1 MLISLDWL
9 KQYVE
14 IKEDVKDLE
23 KALTMIGQEVEGIEV
38 QGKDLNNVVIGKI
51 IEFAKHPEAEK
62 LTLLKV
68 SIGEEK
74 ILQIVCGAPNHK
86 LGDKVVVAK
95 IGAVLP
101 GDFKIKK
108 SKIRG
113 VESEGMLC
121 SEVELGLGK
130 DGDGIIIL
138 PEEAEIGLEYSEFLE
153 LNDVIFELEITPNR
167 PDCLSHI
174 GIAREVAAY
183 YRRNVRYP
191 SSNVNEV
198 MENIENIMSAKVE
211 NKEKCPVYMGRYIKN
226 VKVQESPEWLK
237 KRINAMGLK
246 SINNIVDLTNFVM
259 FEYNQPIHAF
269 DADKISNNSIIVRNA
284 EPGEKIITLD
294 GIERELNDELVIA
307 DTEKP
312 IAIAGIIGGKNSE
325 VDENTTNI
333 FLEVAYFSPQNIRKT
348 SKKLGISTDASYRF
362 ERGIDSES
370 LEIVLERISCLIEKN
385 CGGETLKGKVFEN
398 FKKYEKI
405 EIPLDIPKLN
415 SFIGKKIPFDEI
427 GAILTN
433 LNLEIKTID
442 MTHLIVT
449 PPSYRGDLTR
459 TEDLYEEIIRMYGF
473 ENIEDVMP
481 KENIAPGKKDKKI
494 ELVDNTKE
502 VLKNIG
508 LQEVIN
514 YSFISKEA
522 IEILGIKEKT
532 IEIMNPINEDFMI
545 MRPTL
550 IYSLLANIRD
560 NFNRNQDNLKFYE
573 VSKVFLPAENLAL
586 EEYRVAIAIS
596 GKKMRTLWDSK
607 PESYDFYSIK
617 GHVEL
622 FLEKIGILKYT
633 LVRTENVHFHP
644 GRAGDIYIGRE
655 LIGTFG
661 EIHPDLAEKMD
672 IKKERAYIAELN
684 LNLVEKYA
692 KNKIKYEKII
702 KYPEVTRDLAVLLD
716 EKILVG
722 EMIGEIKKISTFIEK
737 VNIFDIYQGT
747 NIEQGKKSVAIGL
760 VLRKP
765 SGTLEENDITE
776 IIEKILEL
784 IGRKYNGQI
793 RQA

>member
-9 KQYVE
+9 KQYVD
-14 IKEDVKDLE
+14 IKEEITDLE
-23 KALTMIGQEVEGIEV
+23 KALTMIGQEVEGVEI
-38 QGKDLNNVVIGKI
+38 QGKDLNDVVIGQI
-51 IEFAKHPEAEK
+51 IEFARHPEAEK

-68 SIGEEK
+68 SIGLEK
-74 ILQIVCGAPNHK
+74 VVQIVCGAPNHK
-86 LGDKVVVAK
+86 LGDKVVVAT

-113 VESEGMLC
+113 IESEGMLC

-138 PEEAEIGLEYSEFLE
+138 PEEAEVGLEYKSYLE
-153 LNDVIFELEITPNR
+153 LNDIIFELEITPNR

-183 YRRNVRYP
+183 YRRNVKYP
-191 SSNVNEV
+191 SHNLNEV
-198 MENIENIMSAKVE
+198 METIQNSISAKIE

-246 SINNIVDLTNFVM
+246 SINNVVDLTNFVM

-269 DADKISNNSIIVRNA
+269 DADKLSGNSIVVRNA
-284 EPGEKIITLD
+284 TLGEKIITLD
-294 GIERELNDELVIA
+294 GIERELQDELVIA
-307 DTEKP
+307 DAEKP
-312 IAIAGIIGGKNSE
+312 VAIAGVIGGKNSE
-325 VDENTTNI
+325 VDENTINI
-333 FLEVAYFSPQNIRKT
+333 FLEVAYFTPENIRKT
-348 SKKLGISTDASYRF
+348 SKKIGVSTDASYRF
-362 ERGIDSES
+362 ERGVDSEN
-370 LEIVLERISCLIEKN
+370 LEVVLERIASLIEKN
-385 CGGETLKGKVFEN
+385 CSGEILKGKINEH
-398 FKKYEKI
+398 FKKYETI
-405 EIPLDIPKLN
+405 EIPLDITRLN
-415 SFIGKKIPFDEI
+415 SFVGKKIPFDEI
-427 GAILTN
+427 GSILTS
-433 LNLEIKTID
+433 LNLEIKTVD

-481 KENIAPGKKDKKI
+481 KEDITPGRKDKNV
-494 ELVDNTKE
+494 ELIDNAKE
-502 VLKNIG
+502 ILKNIG

-514 YSFISKEA
+514 YSFISRQA
-522 IEILGIKEKT
+522 IETMGIKEKT
-532 IEIMNPINEDFMI
+532 IEILNPINEDFMV

-550 IYSLLANIRD
+550 MYSLLANIRD
-560 NFNRNQDNLKFYE
+560 NFNRNQDDLKFYE
-573 VSKVFLPAENLAL
+573 VSKVFLPAEELAK

-596 GKKMRTLWDSK
+596 GKKMRSLWNSK

-617 GHVEL
+617 GFVEL
-622 FLEKIGILKYT
+622 FLEKIGVSKYS
-633 LVRTENVHFHP
+633 LVRTENSNFHP
-644 GRAGDIYIGRE
+644 GRAADIYIGRE

-672 IKKERAYIAELN
+672 IKRDRAYIAELN
-684 LNLVEKYA
+684 LNLISKYA

-702 KYPEVTRDLAVLLD
+702 KYPEVTRDLAILL
-716 EKILVG
+716 EESILVG
-722 EMIGEIKKISTFIEK
+722 DMVGEIKKISTFIEK
-737 VNIFDIYQGT
+737 VNIFDVYQGV
-747 NIEQGKKSVAIGL
+747 NIEEGKKSVAIGL
-760 VLRKP
+760 VLRK
-765 SGTLEENDITE
+765 STGTLEEKE
-776 IIEKILEL
+776 ISEVIEKILEL
-784 IGRKYNGQI
+784 IRKKYNGQI

>member
-14 IKEDVKDLE
+14 IKEETKDLE
-23 KALTMIGQEVEGIEV
+23 KALTMIGQEVEGIEI
-38 QGKDLNNVVIGKI
+38 QGKDLENVVIGQVV
-51 IEFAKHPEAEK
+51 EFLKHPEAEK

-68 SIGEEK
+68 SVGEEK
-74 ILQIVCGAPNHK
+74 ELQIVCGAPNHK

-95 IGAVLP
+95 IGAILP

-113 VESEGMLC
+113 IESEGMLC

-138 PEEAEIGLEYSEFLE
+138 PEEAEIGLEYRTYLG
-153 LNDVIFELEITPNR
+153 LNDIIFELEITPNR

-183 YRRNVRYP
+183 YRRNIKYP
-191 SSNVNEV
+191 SHNLNEV
-198 MENIENIMSAKVE
+198 METVENIMNVKIE

-226 VKVQESPEWLK
+226 VKIQESPEWLK

-269 DADKISNNSIIVRNA
+269 DADKISENSIVVRNA
-284 EPGEKIITLD
+284 NPGEKIVTLD
-294 GIERELNDELVIA
+294 GIERELQGELVIA
-307 DTEKP
+307 DIEKP

-333 FLEVAYFSPQNIRKT
+333 FLEVAYFTPENIRKT
-348 SKKLGISTDASYRF
+348 SKNIGVSTDSSYRF
-362 ERGIDSES
+362 ERGTDSQS
-370 LEIVLERISCLIEKN
+370 LETVLERIASLIEKN
-385 CGGETLKGKVFEN
+385 CGGEILKGKILESSKN
-398 FKKYEKI
+398 HEKI
-405 EIPLDIPKLN
+405 EIPLSISKLN
-415 SFIGKKIPFDEI
+415 SFVGKKIPFDEI
-427 GAILTN
+427 GSILTN

-442 MTHLIVT
+442 MNHLIVT

-459 TEDLYEEIIRMYGF
+459 TEDLYEEVIRMYGF
-473 ENIEDVMP
+473 ENIEAIMP
-481 KENIAPGKKDKKI
+481 KEDITPGKKDKNI

-502 VLKNIG
+502 ILKNIG

-514 YSFISKEA
+514 YSFISKQA
-522 IEILGIKEKT
+522 IETMGIKEKT
-532 IEIMNPINEDFMI
+532 IEVLNPINEDFMV

-550 IYSLLANIRD
+550 MYSLLANIRD
-560 NFNRNQDNLKFYE
+560 NFNRNQDDLKFYE
-573 VSKVFLPAENLAL
+573 VSKVFLPSEQLAN
-586 EEYRVAIAIS
+586 EEYRVAIALS
-596 GKKMRTLWDSK
+596 GKKMRTLWNSK

-617 GHVEL
+617 GYIES
-622 FLEKIGILKYT
+622 FLEKMGISKYS
-633 LVRTENVHFHP
+633 LVRTENNNFHP
-644 GRAGDIYIGRE
+644 GRAADIYIGRE
-655 LIGTFG
+655 LIGSFG

-672 IKKERAYIAELN
+672 IKRDRAYIGELN
-684 LNLVEKYA
+684 LNLISKYS

-702 KYPEVTRDLAVLLD
+702 KYPEVTRDLAILLD
-716 EKILVG
+716 EKVFVGDMVG
-722 EMIGEIKKISTFIEK
+722 EVKKISAFIEK
-737 VNIFDIYQGT
+737 VNIFDIYQGA
-747 NIEQGKKSVAIGL
+747 NIEKGKKSVAIGL
-760 VLRKP
+760 VFRK
-765 SGTLEENDITE
+765 STGTLEEKEIAE

-784 IGRKYNGQI
+784 IGKKYDGQM